1 MAYCPSML
9 AIAEKAQQDPQAPY
23 KVIVYISKNYNLP
36 YCFSFYFVKLKI
48 YITYFINIIK
58 KN

>member
-23 KVIVYISKNYNLP
+23 KIIVQ
-36 YCFSFYFVKLKI
+36 
-48 YITYFINIIK
+48 IN
-58 KN
+58 